1 MVNTGFEF
9 FAFQSFLFG
18 LIIIYVLYIARRIFS
33 YIKMECLKVETNIDK
48 KDAATANTES
58 AGELWDHIERRRGE
72 DRRQIA
78 YLQGRDRR
86 YKKDRRKVN

>member
-1 MVNTGFEF
+1 M
-9 FAFQSFLFG
+9 
-18 LIIIYVLYIARRIFS
+18 
-33 YIKMECLKVETNIDK
+33 ETNIDK